1 MRTFYGVIGSACLVL
16 ALTTIA
22 ARAQET
28 AGPREIG
35 RTTEKELN
43 VVLSSSFGTV
53 IISRGSSEKICVVE
67 CDDPEKEQSATDM
80 RYQIRNR
87 TGYLD
92 LDLGQGE
99 GGDDRRK
106 SGFNLHGLSGGTW
119 RIKFTDAVPISLDLE
134 LGVGKGDFD
143 LTGLRVKDL
152 NLSTGASD
160 VILAFNEQNPVKIEN
175 MNIESGV
182 SKFIARNL
190 GNANFKHLKFQ
201 GGVGTY
207 TLDFDGSL
215 GNEVDV
221 DLELGMG
228 LMKLVIPQAVGAKIY
243 YEKSWISRLDCDQGF
258 QSTGDNQYISSNYY
272 VEPGRMN
279 ITIDSGMGSIKV
291 VRP

>member
-1 MRTFYGVIGSACLVL
+1 MRTLCRVIGLTSLVL
-16 ALTTIA
+16 ALPAPA
-22 ARAQET
+22 AQAQET
-28 AGPREIG
+28 SVPREIG

-53 IISRGSSEKICVVE
+53 IISKGSSEKICVVE
-67 CDDPEKEQSATDM
+67 YNDPEKEASVTDV

-92 LDLGQGE
+92 LNLGEAENGGE
-99 GGDDRRK
+99 RRR

-119 RIKFTDAVPISLDLE
+119 RIRFTDAVPISLDLE
-134 LGVGKGDFD
+134 LGVGKGEFD

-160 VILAFNEQNPVKIEN
+160 VILSFDEQNPVKIEN

-182 SKFIARNL
+182 SKFLARNL

-201 GGVGTY
+201 GGVGAY
-207 TLDFDGSL
+207 TLDFGGSL

-221 DLELGMG
+221 DVELGMG
-228 LMKLVIPQAVGAKIY
+228 LMKLIIPQEVGAKIY

-258 QSTGDNQYISSNYY
+258 ESTGDNQYISSNYY

-291 VRP
+291 ARP